1 MCNDAYR
8 QSEDLS
14 LGHTF
19 WVFFLFIFVDEAG
32 AQNVDLPNEGL

>member
-1 MCNDAYR
+1 MCNDAFR

-19 WVFFLFIFVDEAG
+19 LVAFLFIFVDDG
-32 AQNVDLPNEGL
+32 AQNVDLRNEGL